1 MNLGIDISRWQKG
14 FNLQNAINE
23 GFNTVILKAG
33 GADAGRY
40 KDGQFDNFY
49 TQAKCLNM
57 TIGAYYFGQAFSVD
71 QAKAEAN
78 HFISLLQGK
87 DIKNVFYDVEAKML
101 NQGYTHLTNI
111 IQAFCDTVN
120 NAGYCCGVYTSESHF
135 NNRFNDSALNYN
147 HWVARYAKSAP
158 KLNSGHSID
167 IWQYGGEI
175 NYIRSNKI
183 AGTVVDQNYVY
194 MDFAN
199 QVVVDNNNIYK
210 KSVSQLAEEVLKGLY
225 GNGQDRRN
233 NLGDRYAEVQ
243 AEVERILNAK
253 SQSVKPKQKTIDEL
267 ATEVLAG
274 VYGNGIQRKIKLT
287 ALVGANLA
295 SKVQKRVDELV
306 AERKTKDKTYVV
318 IKGDTLG
325 SIARK
330 FNTTV
335 EKLVV
340 ANNIK
345 DKNKIYV
352 GQQLVIR

>member
-33 GADAGRY
+33 GADCGRY

-49 TQAKCLNM
+49 VQAKSLNM
-57 TIGAYYFGQAFSVD
+57 PVGAYYFGQAFSVE
-71 QAKAEAN
+71 QAIAEAN

-111 IQAFCDTVN
+111 IKAFCDTVN
-120 NAGYCCGVYTSESHF
+120 KAGYVCGVYTSESHF
-135 NNRFNDSALNYN
+135 NNRFNDAELNYI

-158 KLNSGHSID
+158 KLKSGRAVD
-167 IWQYGGEI
+167 IWQYGGEV
-175 NYIRSNKI
+175 NYLHSNKI
-183 AGTVVDQNYVY
+183 AGTVVDQDYIY
-194 MDFAN
+194 MNFSN
-199 QVVVDNNNIYK
+199 QNIVDNNNIYK
-210 KSVSQLAEEVLKGLY
+210 KSVSQLAEEVLQGLY
-225 GNGQDRRN
+225 GNGEDRKR

-243 AEVERILNAK
+243 AEVDRILKAK
-253 SQSVKPKQKTIDEL
+253 SKSIKPKEKTIDEL
-267 ATEVLAG
+267 AIEVLAG
-274 VYGNGIQRKIKLT
+274 VYGNGMERVLKLGT
-287 ALVGANLA
+287 LYP
-295 SKVQKRVDELV
+295 KVQKRVDELI

-318 IKGDTLG
+318 VKGDTLG

-335 EKLVV
+335 DKLVV

-345 DKNKIYV
+345 DKNKIYI